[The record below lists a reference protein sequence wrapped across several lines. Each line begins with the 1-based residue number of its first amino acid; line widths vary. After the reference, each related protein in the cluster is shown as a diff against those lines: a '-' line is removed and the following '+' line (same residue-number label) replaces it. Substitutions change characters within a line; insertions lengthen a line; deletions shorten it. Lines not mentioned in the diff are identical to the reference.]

1 MEIDIE
7 DEIENVKSNYENELK
22 SLNEYAKQITINVCQ
37 EDFRKVDERY
47 SKKRNSFPH
56 PPKNTTSK
64 PTTKRGTV

>member
-37 EDFRKVDERY
+37 EDFRNVDERY
-47 SKKRNSFPH
+47 SKKEIIFP
-56 PPKNTTSK
+56 P
-64 PTTKRGTV
+64 